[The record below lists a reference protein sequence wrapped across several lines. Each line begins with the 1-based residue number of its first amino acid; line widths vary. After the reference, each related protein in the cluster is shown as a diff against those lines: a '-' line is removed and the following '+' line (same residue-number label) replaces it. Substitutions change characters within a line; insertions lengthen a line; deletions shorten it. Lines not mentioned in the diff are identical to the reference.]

1 MRWLAQALEFVQG
14 QADARLW
21 DELIARAGASPALA
35 GALLERI
42 GGAADARPL
51 LAALPR
57 GARIERL
64 RDRLRKLLAD
74 VRAQAALWHGC
85 NACLRADVVAGGR
98 SLYSGATRALRP
110 NQVRW
115 AT

>member
-1 MRWLAQALEFVQG
+1 MQG

-21 DELIARAGASPALA
+21 DELIARAGASPLLA

-51 LAALPR
+51 LVALPS

-74 VRAQAALWHGC
+74 VRAQAALWQGC
-85 NACLRADVVAGGR
+85 NTCLRADVVAGGR
-98 SLYSGATRALRP
+98 LLYAGSTRALRP
-110 NQVRW
+110 TQVRW
-115 AT
+115 V